1 MLAGVTLV
9 LPCSDCGPLH
19 APLAVHAETPVDV
32 QLSTALCPSTMVVG
46 VTAIARLGAGGGGG
60 GTMGIELVVPNE
72 QLKNEEA

>member
-1 MLAGVTLV
+1 
-9 LPCSDCGPLH
+9 
-19 APLAVHAETPVDV
+19 
-32 QLSTALCPSTMVVG
+32 MVVG